1 MAKPGFYNDNEYRAY
16 PFIAKRPIIAVDAC
30 GVPDSAPNAAAI
42 ALPNSA
48 IVDAGFIMGLDS
60 EFDEQQHYVYLA
72 KIARTA
78 GQISFEFRTNA
89 PGADSQPILFTRGDS
104 DSEWL
109 AEYAESTPGAPDCAV
124 EPAWDGFLVTG
135 PLSDLLEIIP
145 SPGEIVLTPQDY
157 IIEPGRIQSLIKS
170 YVRTIN
176 IGNYARILA
185 KNPDCAEES
194 ADEPE
199 RQIVVNARCM
209 AGDLKLKE
217 GYNCLIQQINRSNTL
232 RVGVGA
238 TTVPPDAE
246 LCLYGSELPLF
257 AGESPPD
264 GSKFLSGGPACDEVI
279 STINGIG
286 GPNVQL
292 AGGTGVKIVT
302 TQNENKILIQLA
314 KNALTTEGC
323 E

>member
-16 PFIAKRPIIAVDAC
+16 PFIAKRPVIAIDAC
-30 GVPDSAPNAAAI
+30 GVPDAAPNTAAI
-42 ALPNSA
+42 ELPHSSV
-48 IVDAGFIMGLDS
+48 VDAGFIMGLDS
-60 EFDEQQHYVYLA
+60 KFDARQHYVYLA
-72 KIARTA
+72 KITRT
-78 GQISFEFRTNA
+78 GNQINFEFRTNA
-89 PGADSQPILFTRGDS
+89 PGASSKLISFTRNID

-109 AEYAESTPGAPDCAV
+109 IEYVSASPGEPECAI
-124 EPAWDGFLVTG
+124 EPAWEGFLVTG
-135 PLSDLLEIIP
+135 PLSDLAELLP
-145 SPGEIVLTPQDY
+145 NAGEILLTPQDY
-157 IIEPGRIQSLIKS
+157 VIEPGRIQSLIKS

-176 IGNYARILA
+176 IGNYARITA
-185 KNPDCAEES
+185 KNPDCLEES
-194 ADEPE
+194 TADEE
-199 RQIVVNARCM
+199 RQIIVNARCM

-238 TTVPPDAE
+238 TTVPPEAE
-246 LCLYGSELPLF
+246 LCEYGSELPLF
-257 AGESPPD
+257 AGEIPPP

-279 STINGIG
+279 STINGVG

-302 TQNENKILIQLA
+302 TQNENKILVQLA